1 MVLNVRMKVDI
12 IYLKIIKLLEIYV
25 VYMDIYKLLVK
36 MI

>member
-25 VYMDIYKLLVK
+25 VYMYIYKLLVK